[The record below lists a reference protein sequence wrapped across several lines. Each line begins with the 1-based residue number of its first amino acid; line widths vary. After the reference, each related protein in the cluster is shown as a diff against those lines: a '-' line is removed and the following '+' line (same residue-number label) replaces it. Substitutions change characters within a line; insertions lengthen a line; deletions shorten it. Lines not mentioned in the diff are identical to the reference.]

1 MKKILS
7 ILGTI
12 TLIGTITTSLAAC
25 NTPQEYTPEELVK
38 LKEENKIN
46 TTNQEIRN
54 NLEWITP
61 QEKPFN
67 EIGNNKYYFIIWKGL
82 KLDKWTLKK
91 YKDVGLDRTNSLID
105 KSYSNAELHRVSN
118 DLHTITNKEYSS
130 WNEDDGTYFKSIYCW
145 NGEEQNLPDL
155 IIDNDGNVKVNGE

>member
-1 MKKILS
+1 MKKLLS
-7 ILGTI
+7 IISTISLVGTS
-12 TLIGTITTSLAAC
+12 TTSLVAC
-25 NTPQEYTPEELVK
+25 NTQQEYTPEELA
-38 LKEENKIN
+38 KEKEKNKI
-46 TTNQEIRN
+46 TTKDGI
-54 NLEWITP
+54 LEWIVP
-61 QEKPFN
+61 KEKPFK

-118 DLHTITNKEYSS
+118 DLHTIANKEYSS
-130 WNEDDGTYFKSIYCW
+130 WNKDDETYFKSIYRW
-145 NGEEQNLPDL
+145 NGEEQKLPDL

>member
-1 MKKILS
+1 MPK
-7 ILGTI
+7 
-12 TLIGTITTSLAAC
+12 
-25 NTPQEYTPEELVK
+25 
-38 LKEENKIN
+38 
-46 TTNQEIRN
+46 
-54 NLEWITP
+54 
-61 QEKPFN
+61 EKPFK

-118 DLHTITNKEYSS
+118 DLHTIANKEYSS
-130 WNEDDGTYFKSIYCW
+130 WNKDDGTYFKSIYRW
-145 NGEEQNLPDL
+145 NGEEQKLPDL